1 MGSERVLVT
10 GPQGIKDILQL
21 ETYKFEKPRAVR
33 AILQGILGDGL
44 VTAEGQNHKNQRRL
58 LQPAFK
64 FKQIKDNYPTFW
76 KKSLEFIDQLNNVPD
91 TVDVVPLLSRPTLD
105 IIGAAGFG
113 MDFKSVAHPD
123 NEMTKNY
130 ATGFN
135 SSKSAQRRRLLGFL
149 LPAWLL
155 NILPLKR
162 NRELNIAL
170 NTIRKTIAGLLDD
183 RKVGLQSGETPSDI
197 LSAIMS
203 SGVLDSEA
211 LTHECMTVEVTTDPE
226 RIRQEVRSNIA
237 SPDCELAAA
246 VAAVDDL
253 KYTSAVVSEALR
265 LHAPVH
271 MLQRIAKQKLTVS
284 GVPCPKGTNFRIS
297 IWALNHSPGR
307 WSSDPLKFD
316 LDRWLLDTAGGA
328 ADLYSFNTFSHG
340 PRACIGERFARAEM
354 LVMIAALVGRYNVEF
369 VGTGETVNPNPDEA
383 RIEIGVTT
391 KFEGGLHL
399 KLRRVDGW

>member
-1 MGSERVLVT
+1 
-10 GPQGIKDILQL
+10 
-21 ETYKFEKPRAVR
+21 
-33 AILQGILGDGL
+33 
-44 VTAEGQNHKNQRRL
+44 
-58 LQPAFK
+58 
-64 FKQIKDNYPTFW
+64 
-76 KKSLEFIDQLNNVPD
+76 
-91 TVDVVPLLSRPTLD
+91 
-105 IIGAAGFG
+105 

-123 NEMTKNY
+123 NELTKNY
-130 ATGFN
+130 TTGFN
-135 SSKSAQRRRLLGFL
+135 SSKSAQRRRLLALL

-170 NTIRKTIAGLLDD
+170 NTIRKTITDLLDD

-197 LSAIMS
+197 LGAIMS
-203 SGVLDSEA
+203 SGGLDSEA
-211 LTHECMTVEVTTDPE
+211 LTHQCMTFLGAGQETSASALSWSLFEISRSPAIQE
-226 RIRQEVRSNIA
+226 RIRQEVRENIP

-246 VAAVDDL
+246 VAAVDNL

-297 IWALNHSPGR
+297 IWALNHSPGQ

-316 LDRWLLDTAGGA
+316 PDRWLLDPAGGA

-354 LVMIAALVGRYNVEF
+354 LTLIAALIGRYNVEF

-383 RIEIGVTT
+383 SIEMGVTT

-399 KLRRVDGW
+399 RLRRVDGW